1 MKKEISYQVS
11 LEEDENK
18 LEQVLRRSLEL
29 SPREIRR
36 AKFRPQ
42 GICVNGV
49 RRRVTETVRQ
59 GERIT
64 VCLEEEGDGQDQ
76 LYASPRARSVIPPG
90 GITPIPWPM

>member
-64 VCLEEEGDGQDQ
+64 VCLEEEGDGRI
-76 LYASPRARSVIPPG
+76 SWW
-90 GITPIPWPM
+90 PWQENCRCFMRTGMCWL